1 MWLTVEGGILV
12 FLLLAGKVA
21 VWGESASMLDRPFG
35 ILTSLSESLEL
46 IVWVFTVIRVPG
58 GFVELVIQVALNTK
72 TDWCFRYSS
81 SILMVA
87 LTSQV
92 SFP

>member
-46 IVWVFTVIRVPG
+46 IVGVHRDPRPWRI
-58 GFVELVIQVALNTK
+58 
-72 TDWCFRYSS
+72 C
-81 SILMVA
+81 
-87 LTSQV
+87 
-92 SFP
+92 